1 MTSALRKIART
12 ALQGG
17 AHNDVQILTLANN
30 SGTDTFTLTYLD
42 GDPAE
47 ETTAALNDDATAG
60 DIQTALEDLTGID
73 VGDVTV
79 TGTNPDFEIEF
90 MGALGFQAIPLLVG
104 TGTAMD
110 ADVTAGTTGYDNRS
124 VAGDDGVE
132 AEVTGS
138 QFIVFSVLEASDEI
152 NGTFEFEFSKD
163 GDNWESLDVTAMS
176 DGSSA
181 SSWAAGA
188 LADSFYCQGLSGP
201 MFVRATHTGDPFETD
216 IPVVSIV
223 AFG

>member
-12 ALQGG
+12 SLQGG
-17 AHNDVQILTLANN
+17 AHNDVQVLTLANN

-42 GDPAE
+42 GEAGE
-47 ETTAALNDDATAG
+47 ETTGALNDDADAAA
-60 DIQTALEDLTGID
+60 IQAALEALDGID

-79 TGTNPDFEIEF
+79 TGTNPNFEIEF
-90 MGALGFQAIPLLVG
+90 MGLLGFQVVPLLVG
-104 TGTAMD
+104 VGTAMD

-152 NGTFEFEFSKD
+152 NGTFEFEYSKD
-163 GDNWESLDVTAMS
+163 GDNWASLDVVAMS
-176 DGSSA
+176 DGSAA
-181 SSWAAGA
+181 SSWAAGE
-188 LADSFYCQGLSGP
+188 LADSFYCQGRSGP
-201 MFVRATHTGDPFETD
+201 MFVRATHDGDAFETE
-216 IPVVSIV
+216 IPVIAIV